1 MSVLDELQAT
11 VATQRAILSA
21 LEPGCLNGPDALRLL
36 EVITEGERVLA
47 AGRTLVAK
55 RVEESNVW
63 RQSGDRSAAHFIAH
77 KTGTSVGRT
86 QAALE
91 TAERLAALP
100 ATAEAFRAGTLSE
113 VQAEAVASA
122 AAANPNEERRLL
134 ERAGRDTAK
143 HLADECR
150 RVRHAATDERARYA
164 AIRAERHLRTWT
176 DGEGAFCGAFRTT
189 PDAGARM
196 LLALDAEIDRV
207 FKGARAEGRREPHQA
222 YAMDALE
229 ALGCAEGTGKRAKP
243 KAEIR
248 VVVDYAALVRGHT
261 VAGEACEIEG
271 LGPVPVAVVES
282 WRHDAYLRLIVTDG
296 IDVKALTR
304 RSRYID
310 AHQDAALAVRDR
322 HCVVT
327 GCDVDWRL
335 ERDHRVPYA
344 QCHTTSLDGLG
355 RMCWWHHLLKT
366 RGWALVG
373 GPGCYRLTPPGS
385 GVADTAS
392 VETGVVTTDVDRQVE
407 SGSRAPP

>member
-21 LEPGCLNGPDALRLL
+21 LEPGCLSGPDALRLL

-63 RQSGDRSAAHFIAH
+63 RASGERSAAHFIAH

-86 QAALE
+86 QAGLE

-143 HLADECR
+143 QLRDECR
-150 RVRHAATDERARYA
+150 RVRHAVTDERARYA

-229 ALGCAEGTGKRAKP
+229 ALVCAEGTGKRAKP

-261 VAGEACEIEG
+261 VAGEASEIEG

-304 RSRYID
+304 RSRYVD

-322 HCVVT
+322 RCVVT

-335 ERDHRVPYA
+335 ERA
-344 QCHTTSLDGLG
+344 TTGCPTRSATPPPSTAWGACAGGTTCSRPRAG
-355 RMCWWHHLLKT
+355 RW
-366 RGWALVG
+366 GA
-373 GPGCYRLTPPGS
+373 GPG
-385 GVADTAS
+385 A
-392 VETGVVTTDVDRQVE
+392 TG
-407 SGSRAPP
+407 

>member
-11 VATQRAILSA
+11 VATQRRVLSA

-63 RQSGDRSAAHFIAH
+63 RASGERSAAHFIAH

-143 HLADECR
+143 QLRDECR
-150 RVRHAATDERARYA
+150 RVRHAVSDERARYA
-164 AIRAERHLRTWT
+164 AIRADRHLRTWT

-207 FKGARAEGRREPHQA
+207 FKGARREGRREPHQA

-229 ALGCAEGTGKRAKP
+229 ALVCAQGTGKRSQP

-248 VVVDYAALVRGHT
+248 VVVDHAALVRGHT

-304 RSRYID
+304 RSRYVD
-310 AHQDAALAVRDR
+310 AHQDAALAVHHRP
-322 HCVVT
+322 CVGPVRCDAT
-327 GCDVDWRL
+327 G
-335 ERDHRVPYA
+335 A
-344 QCHTTSLDGLG
+344 I
-355 RMCWWHHLLKT
+355 
-366 RGWALVG
+366 
-373 GPGCYRLTPPGS
+373 
-385 GVADTAS
+385 VAAAS
-392 VETGVVTTDVDRQVE
+392 VPRRIHGGEVGTIPKAATVRWQGSIVAGAAPRAAARARVAYRGDVELTVAGFGVSVDRWHGTTAKV
-407 SGSRAPP
+407 

>member
-1 MSVLDELQAT
+1 MSVLDDLQAT
-11 VATQRAILSA
+11 VATQRRVLAA
-21 LEPGCLNGPDALRLL
+21 LEPGCLTGPDALRLL
-36 EVITEGERVLA
+36 EVISEGERVLA

-63 RQSGDRSAAHFIAH
+63 RASGDRSAAHFIA
-77 KTGTSVGRT
+77 KQTGTSVGRT

-91 TAERLAALP
+91 TAERLAKLP
-100 ATAEAFRAGTLSE
+100 ATAEAFRAGALSE

-122 AAANPNEERRLL
+122 AALNPSEERRLL
-134 ERAGRDTAK
+134 ERAGGTYKQLRDA
-143 HLADECR
+143 CR
-150 RVRHAATDERARYA
+150 RVRHAVTDERARYA
-164 AIRAERHLRTWT
+164 AIRADRHLRTWT

-196 LLALDAEIDRV
+196 LLALDAEIHRV
-207 FKGARAEGRREPHQA
+207 FTAARGEGRREPHQA

-229 ALGCAEGTGKRAKP
+229 ARVCAEGTGKRAKP

-248 VVVDYAALVRGHT
+248 VVVDHAALVRGET

-296 IDVKALTR
+296 IDVKAITR

-310 AHQDAALAVRDR
+310 AHLDAALAVRDR
-322 HCVVT
+322 HCIVT

-366 RGWALVG
+366 KGWALVG
-373 GPGCYRLTPPGS
+373 GPGCYRLLPPGTDPPD
-385 GVADTAS
+385 A
-392 VETGVVTTDVDRQVE
+392 VEHG
-407 SGSRAPP
+407 GRAPPET